1 MNKITIID
9 YGCGNILSLQRGLE
23 EVGYKS
29 EVTSDK
35 KEILNSNFLILPG
48 VGSFNYAMNLLKE
61 KDLVDTL
68 NDYVKNKKKRIL
80 GVCLGMQLFLTKSY
94 EMGEHNGLNFIN
106 GEVMR
111 INRNSKLNN
120 LKLPHV
126 SWNETFIK
134 EEIKDKKIL
143 DKEVQNKDFYFIHSY
158 MAVTQKKENTFAY
171 CKYFDVNIPAIIKK
185 DNIIGCQFHP
195 EKSGRNGL
203 NFLKKIIS
211 LD

>member
-1 MNKITIID
+1 
-9 YGCGNILSLQRGLE
+9 
-23 EVGYKS
+23 
-29 EVTSDK
+29 
-35 KEILNSNFLILPG
+35 
-48 VGSFNYAMNLLKE
+48 
-61 KDLVDTL
+61 
-68 NDYVKNKKKRIL
+68 
-80 GVCLGMQLFLTKSY
+80 MQLFLTKSY

-120 LKLPHV
+120 LKVPHV

-158 MAVTQKKENTFAY
+158 MAVTEKKENTFAY